1 MSKKETKSV
10 AAALA
15 KSFDRFQ
22 RVLDRIVVPDA
33 QDVYMATYK
42 CLIKDIRK
50 NGVGSTIV
58 GWRGKLKFS
67 IYERLDCEELDCFGL
82 EEFMGSVFEEMA
94 CPETRRIAKLAVK
107 EFTAMCEKLKSE
119 IGKHE

>member
-1 MSKKETKSV
+1 
-10 AAALA
+10 
-15 KSFDRFQ
+15 
-22 RVLDRIVVPDA
+22 
-33 QDVYMATYK
+33 MATYK